1 MNLPLTDLQRAAT
14 EARGL
19 AMDAVH
25 ACSSGHLGLPLGCAE
40 IGAVLFG
47 HALSYDPA
55 EPRWL
60 NRDRFVLSA
69 GHGSMFLYAWLHL
82 AGYAQ
87 VGIDQV
93 KAFRALGSHT
103 PGHPENFETLG
114 VECTTGPL
122 GQGVANAVGIAA
134 SQKMAAARFN
144 TADHTLFDNHV
155 ICLAGDGCLQEG
167 VSAEAS
173 SFAGHNKLDNL
184 VLIYDS
190 NDVTLDAMA
199 NASQSEDT
207 AKRYEA
213 YGWHVQTVDGHDM
226 TAVAAALQTAR
237 ATKGKPHLI
246 VAKTLIGK
254 GIPEVAGTAKAH
266 GEGGAKFIE
275 ASRKALGLPDH
286 EHFFVSAET
295 HAFFTAHRAALAK
308 KHAAWQVTFNAW
320 KAAHANLAQLL
331 ADGVSHNY
339 PSAQTLLGVIPP
351 FAADSKIATR
361 KAGSDVLQPIAKA
374 LPLAVSGSADLY
386 GSTLN
391 YIAGAEDFAPGHFG
405 GRNIRYGI
413 REHAMA
419 AIMNGFAYD
428 GIFQASGATFLV
440 FADYARPSIRIA
452 ALAKL
457 PVVYIFT
464 HDSIGVGEDGPTHQP
479 VETVTGLRVI
489 PNLHVIRPGDP
500 EETAGAFAAAFSRT
514 TGPTLLALSRQA
526 LPMQNEIPVAARRE
540 GVLHGGYIA
549 HRETGALKTI
559 LIGCGSELQHAMAAA
574 KLLGEGVRVV
584 SMPCTEL
591 FNAQSPEYRETV
603 LPANVRRRVAI
614 EAGVKD
620 AWYQYVGLDGIVLGL
635 ERFGFSAPGNVVME
649 QLGMTAQAVVDAVHA
664 LKG

>member
-1 MNLPLTDLQRAAT
+1 MNLPTEALQRAAT

-25 ACSSGHLGLPLGCAE
+25 ACNSGHLGLPLGCAE

-47 HALSYDPA
+47 QALSYDPA

-69 GHGSMFLYAWLHL
+69 GHGSMFLYGWLHL
-82 AGYAQ
+82 AGYKQ
-87 VGIDQV
+87 VTIDQV
-93 KAFRALGSHT
+93 KSFRKLGSRT
-103 PGHPENFETLG
+103 PGHPESFETEG

-144 TADHTLFDNHV
+144 TPAHTIFDNHV
-155 ICLAGDGCLQEG
+155 IVLAGDGCLQEG

-173 SFAGHNKLDNL
+173 AFAAHAHLDNL
-184 VLIYDS
+184 ILIYDS

-199 NASQSEDT
+199 SASQCEDT

-213 YGWHVQTVDGHDM
+213 YGWEVQTIDGHDF
-226 TAVAAALQTAR
+226 VAIAKAIEKAKETH
-237 ATKGKPHLI
+237 GKPHLI

-275 ASRKALGLPDH
+275 GARKALGLPEH
-286 EHFFVSAET
+286 EHFYVSAET
-295 HAFFTAHRAALAK
+295 HAFFAEHQKALAA
-308 KHAAWQVTFNAW
+308 KHAEW
-320 KAAHANLAQLL
+320 KATFAAWSAANPAQAQLL
-331 ADGVSHNY
+331 ADGIAKKT
-339 PSAQTLLGVIPP
+339 PSALELLNQIPA

-361 KAGSDVLQPIAKA
+361 KAGSDVLQPVAA
-374 LPLAVSGSADLY
+374 AMPLAVSGSADLY

-391 YIAGAEDFAPGHFG
+391 YIAGGNDFSSKDYA

-413 REHAMA
+413 REHGMA

-428 GIFQASGATFLV
+428 GIFHASGATFLV

-452 ALAKL
+452 ALSHL

-489 PNLHVIRPGDP
+489 PNLNVIRPGDP

-514 TGPTLLALSRQA
+514 DGPTLLALSRQA
-526 LPMQNEIPVAARRE
+526 VPMQNDLSAKERRE
-540 GVLHGGYIA
+540 GTLKGGYIF
-549 HRETGALKTI
+549 HKETGELKTI
-559 LIGCGSELQHAMAAA
+559 LLAAGSELQHAVDAA
-574 KLLGEGVRVV
+574 KKLGDGVRVV
-584 SMPCTEL
+584 SMPSMEI
-591 FNAQSPEYRETV
+591 FNKQSEEYRKSV
-603 LPANVRRRVAI
+603 LPCSCRRRVAI

-620 AWYQYVGLDGIVLGL
+620 AWFRYVGLDGVVIGL
-635 ERFGFSAPGNVVME
+635 ERFGISAPGNVVME
-649 QLGMTAQAVVDAVHA
+649 KFGITAQGVIDAVNA
-664 LKG
+664 LK